1 MTTVGRK
8 LSTNIR
14 VFTGSFWTWIVPVIA
29 LVLLFFLVVQRG
41 WERDMPKGSALRAGV
56 SAALLCGLLGFAV
69 NDSGTVVTALVFVY
83 LGPFITL
90 LALDRVNPSDSLL
103 DGDFGAARGTAGA
116 SGAAPS
122 DAGGAGGASG
132 AGGSGGVGVLPRPAL
147 GMPVVAGTGP
157 L

>member
-8 LSTNIR
+8 LTTNIR

-56 SAALLCGLLGFAV
+56 AAALLCGLLGFAV

-90 LALDRVNPSDSLL
+90 LALDRGRGGHWLVSDPGVL
-103 DGDFGAARGTAGA
+103 
-116 SGAAPS
+116 
-122 DAGGAGGASG
+122 GGHGVSG
-132 AGGSGGVGVLPRPAL
+132 AGVTGVSSESGVYGRSIDVDGFRVGSTFASGVGRQ
-147 GMPVVAGTGP
+147 
-157 L
+157 